1 MEPKKDLARVNSVY
15 ALPEL
20 TKERLWRTIKYEEV
34 YLADYGT
41 PREARAG
48 LSSYLR
54 FYNEQRPHQALGNL
68 TPAAVHAKPDRLK
81 T

>member
-1 MEPKKDLARVNSVY
+1 MDGRGRYVDNIF
-15 ALPEL
+15 
-20 TKERLWRTIKYEEV
+20 TERLWRSVKYEEV
-34 YLADYGT
+34 YLTDYET

-68 TPAAVHAKPDRLK
+68 TPAAVHAEPDRLRK
-81 T
+81 TD